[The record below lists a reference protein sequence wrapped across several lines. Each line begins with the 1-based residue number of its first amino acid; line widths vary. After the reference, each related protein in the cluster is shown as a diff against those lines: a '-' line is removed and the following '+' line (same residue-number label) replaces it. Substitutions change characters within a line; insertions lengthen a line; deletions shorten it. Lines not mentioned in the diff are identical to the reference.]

1 MFTDKNINFAPYN
14 KTKFF
19 INQTITYIDM
29 ADEQVR
35 KYIDKAKN
43 EMESSVVFLDESL
56 AHIRAGKAN
65 TKILDGIKVDYYGTP
80 TPLTSVATVTTPD
93 AKTISIQPWEKGLI
107 PTIEKAILASD
118 IGITPANNGE
128 IVRLAIPPLTEER
141 RRQLVK
147 QAGTA
152 VEDAKISVRNSR
164 REAIEALKKEIKNGM
179 SEDIEK
185 DAEAEV
191 QKLHDK
197 YIKRL
202 EELFA
207 LKEKEIMTV

>member
-14 KTKFF
+14 KTKSF
-19 INQTITYIDM
+19 INQIITYIDM
-29 ADEQVR
+29 ADEQVK

-152 VEDAKISVRNSR
+152 VEEAKISVRNSR

>member
-14 KTKFF
+14 KTKSF

-29 ADEQVR
+29 ADEQVK

-65 TKILDGIKVDYYGTP
+65 TKILNGIKVDYYGTP

>member
-1 MFTDKNINFAPYN
+1 
-14 KTKFF
+14 
-19 INQTITYIDM
+19 M
-29 ADEQVR
+29 ADEQVK

-80 TPLTSVATVTTPD
+80 TPLISVATVTTPD

-185 DAEAEV
+185 DAETEV

>member
-14 KTKFF
+14 KTKSF
-19 INQTITYIDM
+19 INRTITYIDM
-29 ADEQVR
+29 ADEQVK

>member
-29 ADEQVR
+29 ADEQVK

-185 DAEAEV
+185 DAETEV

>member
-14 KTKFF
+14 KTKSF
-19 INQTITYIDM
+19 INRTITYIDM
-29 ADEQVR
+29 ADEQVK

-118 IGITPANNGE
+118 VGITPANNGE

-185 DAEAEV
+185 DAETEV

>member
-14 KTKFF
+14 KTKSF

-29 ADEQVR
+29 ADEQVK

-118 IGITPANNGE
+118 VGITPANNGE

>member
-29 ADEQVR
+29 ADEQVK

-164 REAIEALKKEIKNGM
+164 REAIEVLKKEIKNGM

>member
-1 MFTDKNINFAPYN
+1 LFTDKNINFAPYN
-14 KTKFF
+14 KTKSF

-29 ADEQVR
+29 ADEQVK

-118 IGITPANNGE
+118 VGITPANNGE